1 MNQKINALAKQVR
14 FYRKVHKYIAVP
26 MMVAVL
32 ILGITGLLLTWKS
45 ELNLTPSSK
54 AITIQTTQLLEIS
67 SIENIAKSY
76 IDSLGFDTT
85 INRIDYRPSK
95 GIAKIRF
102 SNHFTEL
109 QINCFTGEIISSK
122 QRTADIIEMI
132 HDGSIIDFLF
142 KSKSENAK
150 LFYSTLSSIGLI
162 LLAIS
167 GVFYVD
173 SPQTNQKK

>member
-1 MNQKINALAKQVR
+1 M
-14 FYRKVHKYIAVP
+14 
-26 MMVAVL
+26 AVL
-32 ILGITGLLLTWKS
+32 VLGITGLLLTWKS
-45 ELNLTPSSK
+45 ELNLTPPSK
-54 AITIQTTQLLEIS
+54 IITLQTTKLIDLN

-76 IDSLGFDTT
+76 IDSIGLNNT
-85 INRIDYRPSK
+85 INRIDYRPEK

-132 HDGSIIDFLF
+132 HDGSIIDYLF
-142 KSKSENAK
+142 HSKSENAK

-162 LLAIS
+162 LLSIS
-167 GVFYVD
+167 GFFMWIR
-173 SPQTNQKK
+173 PKQIKKIKSKK